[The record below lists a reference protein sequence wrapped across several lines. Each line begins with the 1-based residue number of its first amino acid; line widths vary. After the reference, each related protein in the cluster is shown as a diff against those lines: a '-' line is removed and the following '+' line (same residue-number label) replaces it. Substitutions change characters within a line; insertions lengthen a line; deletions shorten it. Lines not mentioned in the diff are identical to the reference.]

1 MKSIKKSINLWKWR
15 GLSLLG
21 RIQII
26 KTFAIPK
33 LMFRASVIPISKEL
47 IKNADS
53 IFYSFIWNGRD
64 KVKRNV
70 LSTSIENGGLN
81 MLDIDS
87 MIRTKRVIC
96 IKKYLEDYR
105 SPWKFFLE
113 ERLSSVGGSF
123 ALHCNFNTS
132 KLLAKLPPFYKQCF
146 DAWSDLNTK
155 APTSHQEIVNEII
168 WNNKFLCVNNK
179 SVFRR
184 DLFSMGLLKIGDLLS
199 DDIPS
204 TFCSMNLLLTP
215 EQRFFVMSIIDSI
228 PAHWRTIIKEASS
241 APIISP
247 VPDAPTILI
256 DENPLTIVDVSSKQ
270 IYRLFQAKKQDLPT
284 AQKKLSDK
292 YPHSLIEW
300 EKVYSLSF
308 RSTLESKLRE
318 FQYKILNCIV
328 FTNEKL
334 FRFGITQSPL
344 CTFCQKENESIEHLL
359 FSCKETS
366 EFWKHVLSWL
376 RDSNIYVGE
385 LKEADLIFGKF
396 DVQDDFTLINHILLL
411 GKYYIYSRKCQNAK
425 PSLKGFIAK
434 TKRVYRI
441 ELYISRKRDKL
452 AFHLKKWEK
461 LIRDFTN

>member
-1 MKSIKKSINLWKWR
+1 
-15 GLSLLG
+15 
-21 RIQII
+21 
-26 KTFAIPK
+26 
-33 LMFRASVIPISKEL
+33 MFRASVIPISKEL

-53 IFYSFIWNGRD
+53 IFYSFIWNGKD

-70 LSTSIENGGLN
+70 LSASIENGGLN

-132 KLLAKLPPFYKQCF
+132 KLLVKLPPFYNQCF

-199 DDIPS
+199 GNFPPS
-204 TFCSMNLLLTP
+204 FCFMNLPLTP
-215 EQRFFVMSIIDSI
+215 EQRFFLMSIIDSI

-241 APIISP
+241 TPIISP
-247 VPDAPTILI
+247 VPDAPTILV

-270 IYRLFQAKKQDLPT
+270 IYRLFQAKKQVLPT

-300 EKVYSLSF
+300 EKVYSLPF

-359 FSCKETS
+359 FSCNETS

-376 RDSNIYVGE
+376 RDKNIYVGE

-434 TKRVYRI
+434 AKRVYRI
-441 ELYISRKRDKL
+441 ELYVSRKRDKL

-461 LIRDFTN
+461 LIKDFTN